1 MRSQTRSPILWD
13 RGINLDVIFIWK
25 SSSPVIG
32 SMEKDPHYPREQ
44 NLISQL
50 VKHSVVDV
58 LLIHLGWTTR
68 LQLDSAVQLSE
79 KIMSSPA

>member
-1 MRSQTRSPILWD
+1 
-13 RGINLDVIFIWK
+13 
-25 SSSPVIG
+25 
-32 SMEKDPHYPREQ
+32 MEKDPHYPREQ